1 MQPTLVLDSGAD
13 MNGNREI
20 LNLPFDGD
28 LNSVVRL
35 AQNLPNF
42 MWFDGGNTLPSLL
55 LWGKGKVVLDSPSWQ
70 EDIRASIGGAGCLK
84 ISNKRYFSG
93 GLAGIWGYEF
103 GARCEEMPP
112 PSTKRPHPDLY
123 VRRYEGG
130 LTFEP
135 SRNEFVA
142 AGSSQFVRSAKE
154 LLMKAQKELKV
165 RSIAE
170 ATMHVES
177 PDDAEFVS
185 GVERILGEIEAGGC
199 YQVNLSRRLVFSA
212 PAAPLETYIKLRECH
227 PAEMGAY
234 ITMPNGF
241 VLSNSP
247 ELFLKLVGRSVETRP
262 IKGTRPRTGN
272 PAADEAARTD
282 LESSEKEI
290 AELTM
295 ITDLA
300 RNDLSRVAAPGTVVC
315 DPRRVFPLPTLFHA
329 EQRVTCT
336 LRESLDVVD
345 LIEATFPPASVTGAP
360 KVQAMKT
367 IQELEPVSRGV
378 YTGAIGWISDHGDAM
393 FSVAIRTL
401 SVHGDSAYLHLG
413 SGIVADSDPH
423 CELEESKWKG
433 AAIIKTITGA

>member
-1 MQPTLVLDSGAD
+1 MQPRLVLDMGAD
-13 MNGNREI
+13 MKGSREI
-20 LNLPFDGD
+20 FCIASDGD

-35 AQNLPNF
+35 AKNLPNF
-42 MWFDGGNTLPSLL
+42 MWFDGGDNSPSLL
-55 LWGKGKVVLDSPSWQ
+55 LWGEGDVVLDSPSWQ
-70 EDIRASIGGAGCLK
+70 EDVRSSLNRSMCL
-84 ISNKRYFSG
+84 SNDKKRYFSG

-103 GARCEEMPP
+103 GARCEKMPP
-112 PSTKRPHPDLY
+112 PSTDRPHPDLY

-130 LTFEP
+130 LTYEP
-135 SRNEFVA
+135 TRDEFVV
-142 AGSSQFVRSAKE
+142 AGSPQFVVTAKE
-154 LLMKAQKELKV
+154 LLSKAQTCVEF
-165 RSIAE
+165 SSSPE
-170 ATMHVES
+170 ATLHVDS
-177 PDDAEFVS
+177 PDDAEFVA
-185 GVERILGEIEAGGC
+185 GVEQILDEIASGAC
-199 YQVNLSRRLVFSA
+199 YQVNLSRRLVFTA
-212 PAAPLETYIKLRECH
+212 PSAPLETYLKLRERH
-227 PAEMGAY
+227 PADMGAF
-234 ITMPNGF
+234 ISMPNGF

-247 ELFLKLVGRSVETRP
+247 ELFLRLEGGSVETRP
-262 IKGTRPRTGN
+262 IKGTRPRTGQSEE
-272 PAADEAARTD
+272 DEAARAD

-300 RNDLSRVAAPGTVVC
+300 RNDLSRVASPGTVLC
-315 DPRRVFPLPTLFHA
+315 GPRRAFQLPTLFHA

-378 YTGAIGWISDHGDAM
+378 YTGAIGWLSDRGDAM
-393 FSVAIRTL
+393 LSVAIRTL
-401 SVHGDSAYLHLG
+401 SVQGDSAHLHLG

-433 AAIIKTITGA
+433 AAIIRTITGA